1 MVNGR
6 PHNHKIDIWSL
17 GVTLYQLLTLKLPV
31 GLLNGNYLKMP
42 FVNVKDVQRKMD
54 DNVTDVNPMWTKQ
67 NCHGRS
73 FYNTGKPWSCKFVV
87 YLALVCIL
95 VLCRQH
101 RSNLHEHKGRAT
113 RSGGRLQWRY
123 EITYRQT
130 ADQRTQV
137 PSTLLFPLQ
146 LFWKLLMNA
155 SFLPS
160 RCELTILLL

>member
-31 GLLNGNYLKMP
+31 GLLNSNYLRMP
-42 FVNVKDVQRKMD
+42 FLNVKDVQRKMD
-54 DNVTDVNPMWTKQ
+54 DNRANMNPMWTKQ
-67 NCHGRS
+67 NCHGRT

-101 RSNLHEHKGRAT
+101 RSNLHEHKGKAT
-113 RSGGRLQWRY
+113 CSGGRLQWRY

-130 ADQRTQV
+130 ADQRTHV
-137 PSTLLFPLQ
+137 PSICC
-146 LFWKLLMNA
+146 
-155 SFLPS
+155 FLS
-160 RCELTILLL
+160 KYFENW